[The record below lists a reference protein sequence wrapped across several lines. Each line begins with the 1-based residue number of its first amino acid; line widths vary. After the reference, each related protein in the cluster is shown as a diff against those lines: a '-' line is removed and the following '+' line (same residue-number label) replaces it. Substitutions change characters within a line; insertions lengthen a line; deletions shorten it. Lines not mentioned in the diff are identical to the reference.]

1 MHGVGIDFGKVSI
14 PFPPFRSH
22 YIVVADELV
31 LLQLPNNGRIPRASF
46 RVGKGS
52 F

>member
-31 LLQLPNNGRIPRASF
+31 LLQLLNSEQILRESF
-46 RVGKGS
+46 RVERGS